1 MVPPPPPNTNGN
13 SLQDMSMRVMVFTA
27 ADDSKISGDADTEDY
42 MTRLNERVDEVA
54 KHNNIYSWDPELVK
68 KELKFDVR
76 NAVHGGK
83 TGILVEFDSQKMA
96 YEIFNYYERTPL
108 QLGFAHKVMRARDFF
123 TELPPEIL
131 LEENTNVLII
141 YLRNIPTIGDADAYL
156 RQIIAH
162 FKLNEEERKSVRM
175 EILRTKIC
183 GEKTENRDG
192 AIQIILENKHNMT
205 TYPIIDMLLDG
216 EKIGTFSAARRQISI
231 KGYNL
236 CPDAA
241 CAAMGNLHKMG
252 CKGKELEAQ
261 RQQSRE
267 FAKTKQFDSVLAANR
282 AQAQVLRIGFKQAA
296 MAKKMPFCK
305 NFNAKAV
312 PCQGEC
318 IAYPCNNWEEI
329 METELDG
336 TFYTELPA
344 FRWPKRKGKPGKGAK
359 EKRALKRAAGNGI
372 INNDEEI

>member
-1 MVPPPPPNTNGN
+1 
-13 SLQDMSMRVMVFTA
+13 
-27 ADDSKISGDADTEDY
+27 
-42 MTRLNERVDEVA
+42 
-54 KHNNIYSWDPELVK
+54 
-68 KELKFDVR
+68 
-76 NAVHGGK
+76 
-83 TGILVEFDSQKMA
+83 
-96 YEIFNYYERTPL
+96 
-108 QLGFAHKVMRARDFF
+108 
-123 TELPPEIL
+123 
-131 LEENTNVLII
+131 
-141 YLRNIPTIGDADAYL
+141 
-156 RQIIAH
+156 
-162 FKLNEEERKSVRM
+162 
-175 EILRTKIC
+175 
-183 GEKTENRDG
+183 
-192 AIQIILENKHNMT
+192 
-205 TYPIIDMLLDG
+205 
-216 EKIGTFSAARRQISI
+216 
-231 KGYNL
+231 
-236 CPDAA
+236 
-241 CAAMGNLHKMG
+241 MGNFHKMG

-267 FAKTKQFDSVLAANR
+267 FAKTKQFDSLLAANR